1 MLVASSASEASKVRC
16 YSWQLLVSHFL
27 HGFFLELFPQPLME
41 QQVIQIY
48 RQPLEEP
55 NMFWAPIE
63 LSIASDSHHG
73 LQVRNEDRLL
83 DYTYPLVFS

>member
-1 MLVASSASEASKVRC
+1 
-16 YSWQLLVSHFL
+16 
-27 HGFFLELFPQPLME
+27 ME

-48 RQPLEEP
+48 REPLEEP
-55 NMFWAPIE
+55 DMFWASIE